1 MLLSVVQNGME
12 VSVKTL
18 SVALATGIGF
28 LLATPAQGSILSVG
42 NSLAQSCF
50 HLAKARQSSPSA
62 LETCDRALSEEALN
76 FDDRVATLVNRG
88 IVHNLR
94 SEFVQAGR
102 DFDAA
107 IALDAAEPEAWLNK
121 AVLFVRQGQ
130 TAAAMPLIERAI
142 VLKTSKPA
150 LAYYMRGLVNEDA
163 GNLNAAYDDL
173 VRARDLDPSWADPVK
188 ELQRYRVRRPAT
200 GRSS

>member
-1 MLLSVVQNGME
+1 M
-12 VSVKTL
+12 KTL
-18 SVALATGIGF
+18 SLALGAVAASLA
-28 LLATPAQGSILSVG
+28 ATPAQSSIISVG

-50 HLAKARQSSPSA
+50 SLARSRQSTPYA
-62 LETCDRALSEEALN
+62 LETCNRAMSEEALN

-94 SEFVQAGR
+94 SEYAQAGR

-121 AVLFVRQGQ
+121 AVLLVRQGQ
-130 TAAAMPLIERAI
+130 NAAALPLIERAL

-150 LAYYMRGLVNEDA
+150 LAYYMRGLINEEA
-163 GNLNAAYDDL
+163 GNLKAAYDDL
-173 VRARDLDPSWADPVK
+173 VRARDLDPNWADPQR
-188 ELQRYRVRRPAT
+188 ELQRYRVARR
-200 GRSS
+200 